1 MTKTWTGLKEEN
13 RRHIGR
19 EVYSTLSGFKDEADV
34 KEFVEQY
41 EANWFVYSP
50 RFTNIRQ
57 EDGTWKVDRRE
68 ADSCD

>member
-1 MTKTWTGLKEEN
+1 MSKVWTGLKEEN
-13 RRHIGR
+13 RRR
-19 EVYSTLSGFKDEADV
+19 EARDVCSTLTGFKDEADV
-34 KEFVEQY
+34 NEFVEQY
-41 EANWFVYSP
+41 RANWFAYFP